1 MSKARE
7 KFFEAIDFLA
17 DQMYMTI
24 AENIVTHVTDIE
36 SKVEQLEAE
45 KAELIDFIK
54 DLYFSELNDNDTTE
68 LTTRQVICLTTLYKK
83 YNMGE

>member
-45 KAELIDFIK
+45 KAELIEFAKEIA
-54 DLYFSELNDNDTTE
+54 YNDIGSPYGWVQTKAWEFMNK
-68 LTTRQVICLTTLYKK
+68 YK
-83 YNMGE
+83 GE